1 MSDDICNA
9 ARAITFVIS
18 FNKRKGQ
25 LSAFFFLLFHSL
37 FINLAHLEDGLG
49 LPIDVTM
56 IAQNLIEDFR
66 FNASIIK
73 CGMRLDELRHTLN
86 VTVSNLRCQMGRLIL
101 AKLFVLNCPLLEV
114 ATLEERLSSS
124 VHNAT
129 PLYFI
134 VIGEDSGE
142 SVGETLRSLVKT
154 LPVEDSIVSVE
165 ILTLESAIEDVAD
178 LRKAKNLNLTVG
190 DLLII
195 ILVKLIQL
203 VIAVVN
209 LADDVFMSVDDDTI
223 LNVHPAELPNK
234 AVGIGLGVEDAANG
248 ALHFGSLRWA
258 SLT

>member
-56 IAQNLIEDFR
+56 ITQNLVEDFC

-73 CGMRLDELRHTLN
+73 CGMRLDKLRHSLN
-86 VTVSNLRCQMGRLIL
+86 VTISDLRRQMGSLIL
-101 AKLFVLNCPLLEV
+101 AQLFVLNCPLLEV
-114 ATLEERLSSS
+114 ATLEERLSRS

-165 ILTLESAIEDVAD
+165 ILTLKSAIEDVAD
-178 LRKAKNLNLTVG
+178 LREAKDLNLTVG
-190 DLLII
+190 DLLVIV
-195 ILVKLIQL
+195 LVELIEL
-203 VIAVVN
+203 VVAIVD
-209 LADDVFMSVDDDTI
+209 LTDDVFMGVDNDTI
-223 LNVHPAELPNK
+223 LHVYPTELPNK